1 MKKLPL
7 LIIAFIFVLAS
18 VLYTNHLA
26 AELSLEEQKKVELW
40 AEATRQFI
48 LAEPGADIEFI
59 STIIEGNTTIPVYM
73 TDENGQY
80 MLSRN
85 IRLPKRL
92 KKEGMELEQQAY
104 YQKQID
110 NLREKTQPIEVRLA
124 ENHVQYIFYDQSTT
138 IQALQLLPYLQFL
151 LLLVFVGI
159 AIVTIRAS
167 HRAEENSVWVG
178 LSRETAHQLGTPISS
193 LTAWNELL
201 QVQYPDNSAFEEV
214 HKDIQ
219 RLTTITER
227 FSKIGSRPT
236 LKPCAVIDVVQEAMQ
251 YMQTRTSARIRY
263 VMNNR
268 ATSNR
273 LVLLNPELFT
283 WVIENLIRNSVDAMN
298 GEGLI
303 CITISNDKT
312 SYMID
317 VTDTGRGIER
327 RRWRKVFLPGHTTK
341 LRGWGLGLSLARR
354 IVEDYHHGEI
364 FVKESAI
371 GGGTTF
377 RIRLRKL

>member
-7 LIIAFIFVLAS
+7 LLIAFIFVLAS

-26 AELSLEEQKKVELW
+26 TELSEEEQKKVEIW

-48 LAEPGADIEFI
+48 LAEPGDDIEFI

-73 TDENGQY
+73 TDANGQY

-85 IRLPKRL
+85 IQLPKRL
-92 KKEGMELEQQAY
+92 QKEGMEDEQLAY
-104 YQKQID
+104 YQKQIN
-110 NLREKTQPIEVRLA
+110 NLREKTQPIEVRLS
-124 ENHVQYIFYDQSTT
+124 ENLVQYIYYDQSNT

-193 LTAWNELL
+193 LNAWNELL
-201 QVQYPDNSAFEEV
+201 RSQYPDNSAFEEID
-214 HKDIQ
+214 KDIQ
-219 RLTTITER
+219 RLTIITER

-236 LKPCAVIDVVQEAMQ
+236 LEPCAILPVVEEAMQ
-251 YMQTRTSARIRY
+251 YMQTRTSNRIRY
-263 VMNNR
+263 TINNR
-268 ATSNR
+268 NTSSR
-273 LVLLNPELFT
+273 LVLLNKELFT

-303 CITISNDKT
+303 CITISDDKT
-312 SYMID
+312 NFMID

-327 RRWRKVFLPGHTTK
+327 RRWRKIFTPGHTTK
-341 LRGWGLGLSLARR
+341 QRGWGLGLSLARR
-354 IVEDYHHGEI
+354 IVQDYHHGDI
-364 FVKESAI
+364 FVKESEI
-371 GGGTTF
+371 GGGTTI
-377 RIRLRKL
+377 RIRIKKV